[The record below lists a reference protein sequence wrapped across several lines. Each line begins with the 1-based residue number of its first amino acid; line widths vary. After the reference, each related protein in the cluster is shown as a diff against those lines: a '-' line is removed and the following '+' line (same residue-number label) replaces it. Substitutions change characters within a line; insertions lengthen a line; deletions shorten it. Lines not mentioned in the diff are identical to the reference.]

1 MGTVLH
7 FNVTKGNSLCKHI
20 VIRNV
25 FKTFTYFYW
34 CLVYRYYSW
43 YFGSARV
50 SLSGWWYMLHSEVYH
65 RYYTI
70 PFLHGAPCVSAVCLW
85 WQRQQCTSRRRTR
98 VTLEVQTASAHEL
111 HAHCKPGL
119 PRRCKQYPKDTDN
132 LRLYLYWQRNQN
144 QTAEQRLK
152 MEVGFWDNQAKII
165 LHTSWPSFK
174 QRLAVPTKT
183 GGSLLKNSKTGKVV
197 FR

>member
-1 MGTVLH
+1 MGVLLH
-7 FNVTKGNSLCKHI
+7 FNVIRGKSLCKHT

-25 FKTFTYFYW
+25 CKTFTYFYW

-85 WQRQQCTSRRRTR
+85 WQRQQCTSIWRTT
-98 VTLEVQTASAHEL
+98 VTLKCRQHHYSTNYMSTV
-111 HAHCKPGL
+111 
-119 PRRCKQYPKDTDN
+119 N
-132 LRLYLYWQRNQN
+132 LFYLAGANTILSTLTTLSFTHIYRE
-144 QTAEQRLK
+144 T
-152 MEVGFWDNQAKII
+152 KIKLLNRDWKWKLGSETI
-165 LHTSWPSFK
+165 
-174 QRLAVPTKT
+174 RTKT
-183 GGSLLKNSKTGKVV
+183 IL
-197 FR
+197 

>member
-1 MGTVLH
+1 MGMFVH
-7 FNVTKGNSLCKHI
+7 VNVTKGKSLCKHI

-85 WQRQQCTSRRRTR
+85 WQRQQCTSIWRTTI
-98 VTLEVQTASAHEL
+98 TLAVQTVSLQYES
-111 HAHCKPGL
+111 HARCTFYPRGAQGILGTLTTPSSTYTYKKPKSN
-119 PRRCKQYPKDTDN
+119 CWTETES
-132 LRLYLYWQRNQN
+132 YLVAKWKLAYEM
-144 QTAEQRLK
+144 T
-152 MEVGFWDNQAKII
+152 KII
-165 LHTSWPSFK
+165 L
-174 QRLAVPTKT
+174 
-183 GGSLLKNSKTGKVV
+183 
-197 FR
+197 

>member
-1 MGTVLH
+1 MLLH
-7 FNVTKGNSLCKHI
+7 FNVIKGNSLCKHI
-20 VIRNV
+20 GIRNA

-85 WQRQQCTSRRRTR
+85 WQRQQCTSIWRTTVR
-98 VTLEVQTASAHEL
+98 LKVQTVWLSMNCMPPANLFHF
-111 HAHCKPGL
+111 PGARGVL
-119 PRRCKQYPKDTDN
+119 GVLT
-132 LRLYLYWQRNQN
+132 
-144 QTAEQRLK
+144 T
-152 MEVGFWDNQAKII
+152 
-165 LHTSWPSFK
+165 PSFAYIYRETK
-174 QRLAVPTKT
+174 MKLLSRAQRYPGASWKRWLGQKLRSPL
-183 GGSLLKNSKTGKVV
+183 SELP
-197 FR
+197 

>member
-1 MGTVLH
+1 MGMFLH
-7 FNVTKGNSLCKHI
+7 FNVIKGNSLCKHI
-20 VIRNV
+20 GIRNA

-85 WQRQQCTSRRRTR
+85 WQRQQCTSIWRTTVR
-98 VTLEVQTASAHEL
+98 LKVQTVSLQYEL
-111 HAHCKPGL
+111 HAHCKPVPL
-119 PRRCKQYPKDTDN
+119 SRCKGVIGILPTSSFAYIYRETKIKLLSRAQRYPG
-132 LRLYLYWQRNQN
+132 
-144 QTAEQRLK
+144 A
-152 MEVGFWDNQAKII
+152 
-165 LHTSWPSFK
+165 SWM
-174 QRLAVPTKT
+174 LASEMTRTKT
-183 GGSLLKNSKTGKVV
+183 VLSTTCAVLK
-197 FR
+197 

>member
-7 FNVTKGNSLCKHI
+7 SNVIKGNSLCKHI

-85 WQRQQCTSRRRTR
+85 WQRQQCTSIWRTT
-98 VTLEVQTASAHEL
+98 VTLEVQTASLQYEL
-111 HAHCKPGL
+111 HAHCKPIL
-119 PRRCKQYPKDTDN
+119 PRGCKQYPKLTDN
-132 LRLYLYWQRNQN
+132 LKFYLYLYRNQN
-144 QTAEQRLK
+144 QTSKQTENGSWLLRQLGQK
-152 MEVGFWDNQAKII
+152 SYSI
-165 LHTSWPSFK
+165 LLELS
-174 QRLAVPTKT
+174 
-183 GGSLLKNSKTGKVV
+183 
-197 FR
+197 